1 MPEVMT
7 FSPEITY
14 VGLLFGLFVV
24 PKLLERYRLPS
35 AITGL
40 ALGAATSIG
49 LGLFGHDPTI
59 ALFSTLGITALFLFA
74 GMEVEVSDLRRAAK
88 VLVEH
93 LLVRLAALTLVT
105 WAAWRY
111 LGVEPRAAALVS
123 LALLTPSTGFILDSL
138 QSLDV
143 SEETKFWVRSK
154 AVATELL
161 ALAIMFVTLQSVDAR
176 QLGIS
181 AAVLVGMV
189 LVLPLVFR
197 VFAAVVVPHAPRSE
211 FAFLII
217 VATVCALVTRRLG
230 VYYLVGAFVVGMVAR
245 GFRQRLPAMSSEK
258 MLHAVEAFASVFVPF
273 YFFHA
278 GLEIRREDFG
288 MEALQ
293 WALGFVVLV
302 IPFRLLLVSLHRR
315 LRLGETWRQGLRVS
329 VPMLPTLVFTLV
341 IAQVLRERFSIP
353 GPLYGGLLGY
363 ALVNTLIPSIGMRT
377 PPPEFEAP
385 QLPRLDEQA

>member
-1 MPEVMT
+1 MTELENLPPEV
-7 FSPEITY
+7 TY

-24 PKLLERYRLPS
+24 PKVLERYRIPS
-35 AITGL
+35 AISGL

-49 LGLFGHDPTI
+49 LGLFGHDTTV
-59 ALFSTLGITALFLFA
+59 ALFSALGITALFLFA
-74 GMEVEVSDLRRAAK
+74 GMEVEVAELRSAAR
-88 VLVEH
+88 VLIEH
-93 LLVRLAALTLVT
+93 LLVRVGALALGTWVAWRWLDLGVRPAALL
-105 WAAWRY
+105 A
-111 LGVEPRAAALVS
+111 

-138 QSLDV
+138 RTLDL
-143 SEETKFWVRSK
+143 SEQAKFWVRSK

-161 ALAIMFVTLQSVDAR
+161 ALAVMFLTLQSSDAR

-181 AAVLVGMV
+181 AAALVGMV
-189 LVLPLVFR
+189 LLLPLVFR

-245 GFRQRLPAMSSEK
+245 GFRQRLPALSSEK

-278 GLEIRREDFG
+278 GLEIRGEDLSL
-288 MEALQ
+288 EAL
-293 WALGFVVLV
+293 WWTLGFVGVV
-302 IPFRLLLVSLHRR
+302 VPFRLALVSMHRR
-315 LRLGETWRQGLRVS
+315 WRLGETWREGLRVS
-329 VPMLPTLVFTLV
+329 IPMLPTLVFTLV
-341 IAQVLRERFSIP
+341 IAQILREQFAIP
-353 GPLYGGLLGY
+353 SPVFGGLLGY
-363 ALVNTLIPSIGMRT
+363 ALVNTLIPSLTMRT

-385 QLPRLDEQA
+385 QLPAATTGA

>member
-1 MPEVMT
+1 MTELQRLPPEV
-7 FSPEITY
+7 TY

-24 PKLLERYRLPS
+24 PKLLERYRIPS

-40 ALGAATSIG
+40 VLGAATSIG
-49 LGLFGHDPTI
+49 LGMFQHDATVS
-59 ALFSTLGITALFLFA
+59 LFSALGITALFLFA
-74 GMEVEVSDLRRAAK
+74 GMEVDVAELRRAAR
-88 VLVEH
+88 VLIEH
-93 LLVRLAALTLVT
+93 LLVRVLALALGTWVAWRWLGLGVRPAALL
-105 WAAWRY
+105 A
-111 LGVEPRAAALVS
+111 
-123 LALLTPSTGFILDSL
+123 LALLTPSTGFILDAL
-138 QSLDV
+138 RTLDL
-143 SEETKFWVRSK
+143 SEQAKFWVRSK

-161 ALAIMFVTLQSVDAR
+161 ALAVMFLTLQSADAR

-189 LVLPLVFR
+189 LLLPFVFR

-278 GLEIRREDFG
+278 GLELRRDDLSL
-288 MEALQ
+288 EAL
-293 WALGFVVLV
+293 WWTAAFVGLV
-302 IPFRLLLVSLHRR
+302 IPFRLALVSLHRR
-315 LRLGETWRQGLRVS
+315 WRLRETWREGLGVS
-329 VPMLPTLVFTLV
+329 VSMLPTLVFTLV
-341 IAQVLRERFSIP
+341 IARILREQFDLP
-353 GPLYGGLLGY
+353 GPVFGGLLGY
-363 ALVNTLIPSIGMRT
+363 ALVNTVIPTFVMRT

-385 QLPRLDEQA
+385 QLPPMGARG